1 MKWRMIPS
9 QNNQEKNL
17 FFPPKSAVDYK
28 VLEAGLMYK
37 IARLASTLGV
47 IKFVT
52 ITPMNIVTL
61 VRYSSQ
67 T

>member
-1 MKWRMIPS
+1 MH
-9 QNNQEKNL
+9 
-17 FFPPKSAVDYK
+17 
-28 VLEAGLMYK
+28 K
-37 IARLASTLGV
+37 IARLAATLGV